1 MKIAKLVAAVMT
13 MVALTGGLFVAA
25 GTANAAA
32 DKVYVCHHTSSE
44 TNPVVVIHISRSA
57 LDKHLENHGGTGA
70 DDFSETPITA
80 DECGN
85 LE

>member
-1 MKIAKLVAAVMT
+1 MKKAKLVAAVMT
-13 MVALTGGLFVAA
+13 MVALTSGLFVGAGAA
-25 GTANAAA
+25 KAAA

-57 LDKHLENHGGTGA
+57 LDKHLENHGGTGS
-70 DDFSETPITA
+70 DHFFETPITA
-80 DECGN
+80 EECGN